1 MEHFYRGPFQVM
13 TGHSGSVWSVKYS
26 ADGKYIASASEDET
40 VRIWDAISGLQVGVY
55 AGHFH
60 MVHHVA
66 FSVDGLH
73 IASGDEEGEIHVWS
87 KDATH
92 KSVKKFQ
99 IPKRVLSLEFISP
112 NRLVVASSSGSI
124 RVFDLESASS
134 IKQYDNLGELSA
146 FSMAPNQKLAVSSS
160 KEEYLTVWDMET
172 WSKQMTITSVDGY
185 LLSFSQTRHTWPL
198 SLTVSMRSGMLGHGS
213 ESISSMDL
221 HVIFMEFSFP
231 LWDPFWHQHFLT
243 ELYDCGI

>member
-1 MEHFYRGPFQVM
+1 
-13 TGHSGSVWSVKYS
+13 
-26 ADGKYIASASEDET
+26 
-40 VRIWDAISGLQVGVY
+40 
-55 AGHFH
+55 

-124 RVFDLESASS
+124 RVFDLKSASS

-172 WSKQMTITSVDGY
+172 WRKQMTITSVYGY
-185 LLSFSQTRHTWPL
+185 LLSFSPDSAHLAIVSHSIYEVWDARTWERIHQFDGPACYIYGVQF
-198 SLTVSMRSGMLGHGS
+198 SPVGS
-213 ESISSMDL
+213 
-221 HVIFMEFSFP
+221 
-231 LWDPFWHQHFLT
+231 FWHQHFLT